1 MPHAPQGLLHPRV
14 HGRGL
19 PEPDG
24 ALDQASANCSAEVRP
39 RALPETGPQ
48 AARGSCPGLAPAP
61 VAPCPAGSGRSGGE
75 RCGVRAGARDLESAA
90 PGPSCWLGRNG
101 RVAPQ
106 RRLWTLSCVVV
117 SVTGKSL
124 VAQHP
129 EVSLEAVWGWA
140 LGPGPGGCTLQRAA
154 WGGAGPAACVGP
166 ALKGT
171 DAAFRSHSRDPPL
184 PRKAVATGCP
194 VGQSLEQHT
203 GSPSASAVTP
213 GQSTDERP
221 FTRGCSRFGWPAA
234 LQEQDRRTGDKEG
247 SGGGGGH
254 TWD

>member
-75 RCGVRAGARDLESAA
+75 RCGVRAGDGDLESAA
-90 PGPSCWLGRNG
+90 PGPSCWLGSNG
-101 RVAPQ
+101 RVASQ

-154 WGGAGPAACVGP
+154 WGGGAGPAACVGP

-171 DAAFRSHSRDPPL
+171 DAAFRPHSRDPPS
-184 PRKAVATGCP
+184 PEKQWRRAVLSGRALSSTLGRP
-194 VGQSLEQHT
+194 VH
-203 GSPSASAVTP
+203 
-213 GQSTDERP
+213 
-221 FTRGCSRFGWPAA
+221 
-234 LQEQDRRTGDKEG
+234 LQ
-247 SGGGGGH
+247 
-254 TWD
+254 

>member
-75 RCGVRAGARDLESAA
+75 RCGVRAGDRDLESAA

-154 WGGAGPAACVGP
+154 WGGGRACSVCGPRPEGHR
-166 ALKGT
+166 
-171 DAAFRSHSRDPPL
+171 RS
-184 PRKAVATGCP
+184 V
-194 VGQSLEQHT
+194 
-203 GSPSASAVTP
+203 
-213 GQSTDERP
+213 
-221 FTRGCSRFGWPAA
+221 
-234 LQEQDRRTGDKEG
+234 
-247 SGGGGGH
+247 
-254 TWD
+254 

>member
-1 MPHAPQGLLHPRV
+1 MPSLRQAHRRPG
-14 HGRGL
+14 
-19 PEPDG
+19 G
-24 ALDQASANCSAEVRP
+24 AAQASPPPLWHPAQQVQAGAGVSAAGC
-39 RALPETGPQ
+39 ALGPETWKALLQGP
-48 AARGSCPGLAPAP
+48 
-61 VAPCPAGSGRSGGE
+61 PAGSGAMAEWHR
-75 RCGVRAGARDLESAA
+75 RDVCGPCHVLLSVLLGNPWWLNTQKCPWKQCGAGRWGLAPGAA
-90 PGPSCWLGRNG
+90 PYN
-101 RVAPQ
+101 
-106 RRLWTLSCVVV
+106 
-117 SVTGKSL
+117 
-124 VAQHP
+124 
-129 EVSLEAVWGWA
+129 A
-140 LGPGPGGCTLQRAA
+140 LPGG
-154 WGGAGPAACVGP
+154 WAGPAACVGP

-171 DAAFRSHSRDPPL
+171 DAAFWPHSRDPPL

-234 LQEQDRRTGDKEG
+234 LQEQDRRTGDEEG